1 MAYFNYGTPAGA
13 DPRTYY
19 APRDVGG
26 RLATWQANPGRLL
39 DYQTGAPLSERLP
52 ATVTAP
58 REMVYG
64 DSYGGVQG
72 AEQAQLNAINAL
84 VMQQRQM
91 QQAAREAA
99 LNRELRQKEIQQSAD
114 INRFNMAARAADAD
128 LSRLL
133 RSDDLARKERER
145 LDRIRAANQADAT
158 RRFALADK
166 AALADEN
173 AIAEI
178 EDIGATS
185 AADLSRLIP
194 RANELRSLVSQ
205 DEKDNAEAMSLVEK
219 YGDNLRKNAIGL
231 FSPIAASGGV
241 VSDEL
246 NKAAATANAMLKR
259 APLASERAAEL
270 RSILKDL
277 DSVYSNTRGYGFQ
290 IDPASG
296 SVVHPE
302 TGLKFRIN
310 APAEPSAPSG
320 RTAQTNAVAAPAAPK
335 VQSAPATLRYDPKTK
350 KLY

>member
-1 MAYFNYGTPAGA
+1 MAFFNYGTPAGA

-19 APRDVGG
+19 APREVGG

-39 DYQTGAPLSERLP
+39 DYQTGAPLSERFSG
-52 ATVTAP
+52 AVAAP

-64 DSYGGVQG
+64 DSYGGIQG

-91 QQAAREAA
+91 QQAARESA
-99 LNRELRQKEIQQSAD
+99 LNRALHEKALQQSAD
-114 INRFNMAARAADAD
+114 INRFNMATRAADAN

-133 RSDDLARKERER
+133 RSDDLARRERER
-145 LDRIRAANQADAT
+145 LDRIQAANRADET
-158 RRFALADK
+158 RRLAIADRE
-166 AALADEN
+166 AIADER
-173 AIAEI
+173 AMSEI

-194 RANELRSLVSQ
+194 RANDLRSLVTQ
-205 DEKDNAEAMSLVEK
+205 DEEDNRQAMALIEQ
-219 YGDNLRKNAIGL
+219 YGDNLRKNDVGL

-241 VSDEL
+241 VSKEL
-246 NKAAATANAMLKR
+246 AKAADAANAMLKR

-277 DSVYSNTRGYGFQ
+277 DSVYSNSSRYGFQ

-296 SVVHPE
+296 NVIHPE

-310 APAEPSAPSG
+310 APGPVPAQPTTASAVSAP
-320 RTAQTNAVAAPAAPK
+320 VATK

>member
-19 APRDVGG
+19 APREVGG

-39 DYQTGAPLSERLP
+39 DYQTSVPLSDRFP
-52 ATVTAP
+52 ATVAAP

-99 LNRELRQKEIQQSAD
+99 LNRELRQKELQQSAD
-114 INRFNMAARAADAD
+114 INRFNMATRAADTN

-145 LDRIRAANQADAT
+145 LDRIRAANQTDAT

-194 RANELRSLVSQ
+194 RANELRALVSQ
-205 DEKDNAEAMSLVEK
+205 DEKDNADAMKTVEK
-219 YGDNLRKNAIGL
+219 YADNLRKNAIGL

-241 VSDEL
+241 VSKEL
-246 NKAAATANAMLKR
+246 NDAAATANAMLKR

-296 SVVHPE
+296 NVVHPE

-310 APAEPSAPSG
+310 APATGPVA
-320 RTAQTNAVAAPAAPK
+320 AQTNAVAAPVASK
-335 VQSAPATLRYDPKTK
+335 VTRGPADIVYDPVTKTRR
-350 KLY
+350 